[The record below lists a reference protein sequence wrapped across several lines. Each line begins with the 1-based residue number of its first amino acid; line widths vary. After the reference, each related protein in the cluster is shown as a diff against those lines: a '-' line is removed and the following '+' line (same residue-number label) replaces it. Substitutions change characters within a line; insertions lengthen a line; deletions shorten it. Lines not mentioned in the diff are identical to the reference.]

1 MLDHLIS
8 KATYYLVGI
17 GAFIMSNLNDIAI
30 VVGIVCTIASTV
42 INWYYK
48 CKADKRNDTQE

>member
-17 GAFIMSNLNDIAI
+17 GAFILNNLNDIAI

-42 INWYYK
+42 INWYFK
-48 CKADKRNDTQE
+48 CREDERNDRPK